1 MKTQQIHFQFF
12 ALFSQIDDPLTLEE
26 AVKDDVW
33 EQSMDEEIKCTKKDQ
48 TWRNQMHKE
57 QSNMEFGRCT

>member
-12 ALFSQIDDPLTLEE
+12 SLFSQIDDPLTLEE

-33 EQSMDEEIKCTKKDQ
+33 EQAMDEEIKCTKNNE

-57 QSNMEFGRCT
+57 QSNMEIGRCT